1 MLTASQLYEE
11 GQLAQAVAALNEDLR
26 RQPLD
31 NGKRYFLAELL
42 CFAGDWERADKQLD
56 LLMHQDASLLP
67 GVLLFRQLLR
77 AAKAREQFFMEG
89 RIPEF
94 LEEPSAHLQSYLKA
108 SISIREGRLQET
120 SALCNEAERQRP
132 VLPGTCN
139 DQAISD
145 FRDLDD
151 LTAGVLEVLT
161 GAGQYYWFP
170 MERIDSIALPPPRR
184 PRDMLWR
191 PAHVTLLNGPESD
204 FFLPVIYPGSETSE
218 ILRLGRSTEWLGGE
232 NAPVRGLGQRM
243 FLAGDDV
250 VSLMEIQELKL
261 AQRRAGHD

>member
-1 MLTASQLYEE
+1 
-11 GQLAQAVAALNEDLR
+11 
-26 RQPLD
+26 
-31 NGKRYFLAELL
+31 LL

-77 AAKAREQFFMEG
+77 AAKAREQFFKEG
-89 RIPEF
+89 RLPEF

-108 SISIREGRLQET
+108 SISIREGRLQEA
-120 SALCNEAERQRP
+120 SALCVEAERQRP
-132 VLPGTCN
+132 VLPGICN
-139 DQAISD
+139 GQAISD

-161 GAGQYYWFP
+161 GAGQYDWFP
-170 MERIDSIALPPPRR
+170 LARIDSITLPPPRR

-204 FFLPVIYPGSETSE
+204 FFLPVIYPESETSE
-218 ILRLGRSTEWLGGE
+218 TLRLGRSTEWLGGE

>member
-1 MLTASQLYEE
+1 MLTASRLYEE
-11 GQLAQAVAALNEDLR
+11 GQLANAIAALNEDLR

-42 CFAGDWERADKQLD
+42 SFAGDWERADKQLD
-56 LLMHQDASLLP
+56 LLVHQDASLLP

-77 AAKAREQFFMEG
+77 AAKAREQFFREG

-94 LEEPSAHLQSYLKA
+94 LEEPSDHLQYYLKA
-108 SISIREGRLQET
+108 SISIREGRMLEA
-120 SALCNEAERQRP
+120 SELCNEAEQQRP
-132 VLPGTCN
+132 ALQGACN
-139 DQAISD
+139 GQAISD

-151 LTAGVLEVLT
+151 LAASALEVLT
-161 GAGQYYWFP
+161 GAGQYYWLP
-170 MERIDSIALPPPRR
+170 LERIDSIALQPPRR

-191 PAHVTLLNGPESD
+191 PAHLIILNGPECD

-218 ILRLGRSTEWLGGE
+218 ILQLGRSTEWLGGE
-232 NAPVRGLGQRM
+232 NEPVRGLGQRM

-250 VSLMEIQELKL
+250 MPLMEIRELKL
-261 AQRRAGHD
+261 SSGR